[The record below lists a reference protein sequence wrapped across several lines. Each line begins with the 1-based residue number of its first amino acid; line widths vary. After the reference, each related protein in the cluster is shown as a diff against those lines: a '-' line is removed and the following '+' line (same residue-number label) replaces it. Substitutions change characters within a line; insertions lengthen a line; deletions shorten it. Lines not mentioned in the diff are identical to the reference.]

1 MAFLFRLMYAYFEN
15 KAILKVASGVRDKK
29 ERKCDCHSEKR
40 LYLCTRVGNIVRTS
54 AFICRPKDIINLL
67 KF

>member
-40 LYLCTRVGNIVRTS
+40 LYLCTRVGNIVRPGRIHLS
-54 AFICRPKDIINLL
+54 AKRYIFLTL
-67 KF
+67 